1 MGNICSKGE
10 NDPAKNTP
18 GSPIQKRP
26 SFADDVK
33 EESKP
38 ADMPSEVDVNV
49 PKSKKVGDLIPGYN
63 DLSIPDPIGEQEN
76 IPVKEQKEVI
86 CAGIPGYNG
95 LNIPEAGG
103 GEKTEKA
110 GAGMEAD
117 GDENLCPLIPGYYGL
132 RIPDAEDKKSKIERD
147 EVEECKQEIISAGR
161 SLHWVIR
168 NSNLQ
173 PALQFFDKVLGL
185 CVLRHEENAEP
196 CDITC
201 NGSCR
206 TAWSKT
212 MMGYHGREE
221 DFAYALEVTYNYGV
235 EGYEKGSGLQRMGM
249 FVSDVDAA
257 LGAAKELGFEA
268 GSNNIIVG
276 PDAYSYQVLSM
287 PDGRQEP
294 FAYVSLNVTD
304 LKRSVEFYT
313 NTIGMKMQLPGDLSF
328 EVPENSTVVGF
339 APTARCEGVPLVLT
353 QSDTVKIQDYDGRH
367 AIEMPEM
374 SIRRIY
380 ADLEKNSPD
389 LIVHE
394 LRELHE
400 QLGTLVITIIKDYD
414 GFEICL
420 VSSETFSLLVKSG
433 TDYKLPDF
441 KAREEKLASS

>member
-1 MGNICSKGE
+1 MGNLCSKGE
-10 NDPAKNTP
+10 EDLADSMP
-18 GSPIQKRP
+18 GSPIQKRK

-33 EESKP
+33 DEKKSAKKPSK
-38 ADMPSEVDVNV
+38 VDANV
-49 PKSKKVGDLIPGYN
+49 PESTKVGEFIPGYDGLN
-63 DLSIPDPIGEQEN
+63 IPDANDEQKN
-76 IPVKEQKEVI
+76 LAVNEQKEVVS
-86 CAGIPGYNG
+86 AQIPGNNG
-95 LNIPEAGG
+95 LNIPETET

-110 GAGMEAD
+110 GMEAEA
-117 GDENLCPLIPGYYGL
+117 DENVCPLIPGYYGL
-132 RIPDAEDKKSKIERD
+132 RIPDAEDKASSIQHD
-147 EVEECKQEIISAGR
+147 EVEECKQEVIAAGR

-185 CVLRHEENAEP
+185 CVLRHEENAKP

-212 MMGYHGREE
+212 MMGYKGREE

-235 EGYEKGSGLQRMGM
+235 EGYEKGSGLQTMGI
-249 FVSDVDAA
+249 FVADVESALAA
-257 LGAAKELGFEA
+257 SKELGFEI
-268 GSNNIIVG
+268 GGNNIITG

-294 FAYVSLNVTD
+294 FAYVSLHVAD

-328 EVPENSTVVGF
+328 EVPENSAVVGF

-353 QSDTVKIQDYDGRH
+353 QSDNVQIQDYDGRH
-367 AIEMPEM
+367 AIEMPEK

-389 LIVHE
+389 LIVHK

-400 QLGTLVITIIKDYD
+400 QLGTLVITIIKDHD

>member
-1 MGNICSKGE
+1 MGNLCSKGE
-10 NDPAKNTP
+10 EDLADNQP
-18 GSPIQKRP
+18 GSPMKRR
-26 SFADDVK
+26 SFTDDVK
-33 EESKP
+33 DKQKP
-38 ADMPSEVDVNV
+38 ANTPSKGDANV
-49 PKSKKVGDLIPGYN
+49 PESTKVGEFIPGYN
-63 DLSIPDPIGEQEN
+63 GLNIPDSNDEQQHLAVN
-76 IPVKEQKEVI
+76 EQKKVV
-86 CAGIPGYNG
+86 CAQIPGYNG
-95 LNIPEAGG
+95 LNIPEAET

-110 GAGMEAD
+110 GLKAD
-117 GDENLCPLIPGYYGL
+117 GDENVCPLIPGYYGL
-132 RIPDAEDKKSKIERD
+132 RIPDAKDKPSSTQRD

-185 CVLRHEENAEP
+185 CVLRHEENAKP

-212 MMGYHGREE
+212 MMGYKGREE

-235 EGYEKGSGLQRMGM
+235 EGYEKGSGLQKMGI
-249 FVSDVDAA
+249 FVADVDAA
-257 LGAAKELGFEA
+257 LAASKELGFEVD
-268 GSNNIIVG
+268 STNIIIG
-276 PDAYSYQVLSM
+276 PDAYSYQVLGM
-287 PDGRQEP
+287 PDSRKEP
-294 FAYVSLNVTD
+294 FAYVSLHVAD

-328 EVPENSTVVGF
+328 EVPENSAVVGF

-353 QSDTVKIQDYDGRH
+353 QSDNVQIQDYDGRH
-367 AIEMPEM
+367 AIEMPEK

-389 LIVHE
+389 LIVHK

-400 QLGTLVITIIKDYD
+400 QLGTLVITIIKDHD